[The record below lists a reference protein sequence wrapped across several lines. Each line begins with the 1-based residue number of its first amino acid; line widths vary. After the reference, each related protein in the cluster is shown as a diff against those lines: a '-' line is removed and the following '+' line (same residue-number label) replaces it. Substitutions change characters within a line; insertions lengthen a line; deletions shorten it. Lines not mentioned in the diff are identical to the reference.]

1 MSKIFTDFLGILIGS
16 TGNVTYYMRYSDNI
30 ARRKGAGRKGS
41 NSPAAIEQRMKF
53 GVLTKLASL
62 LQAIILLGFPQRKRG
77 LTAANEFVRLN
88 KDICTVTGDAVSVDY
103 ERLLCANGQ
112 LHTPEVTVTYSAES
126 QKFLFEQ
133 TTTEE
138 ERNNSADDKV
148 YAVLLESNQGFCRL
162 AELRQ
167 RGESGTTSVTLP
179 KRWEKEH
186 VIVYAFATSADGK
199 LASKSIYLTVEEGA

>member
-1 MSKIFTDFLGILIGS
+1 MSKVYPDFLGALIGS
-16 TGNVTYYMRYSDNI
+16 TGKVSYYMRYGENI
-30 ARRKGAGRKGS
+30 ARRKVIGGKSS
-41 NSPAAIEQRMKF
+41 NSPAAVEQRAKF
-53 GVLTKLASL
+53 GTVIKLASV
-62 LQAIILLGFPQRKRG
+62 LQAATHLGFPQRKRG
-77 LTAANEFVRLN
+77 LTVANEFVRLN
-88 KDICTVTGDAVSVDY
+88 KDICTVTGDTVSVDY

-162 AELRQ
+162 TELRQ
-167 RGESGTTSVTLP
+167 RGESGSTSVTLP
-179 KRWEKEH
+179 KRWDKEH

-199 LASKSIYLTVEEGA
+199 LASKSIYLTVEEDA